1 MVNIRLIQGDCL
13 EEMPKLIDEGV
24 KVDLILIDP
33 PYENTTNHWDK
44 YIPIEEM
51 WDCIKQIRNDTTP
64 IVIFGS
70 EPFSSHLRLSNLK
83 EYRYDWIWKKS
94 NSGSIGIAKYQPMR
108 YHELIS
114 VFYKKWGQYY
124 KQMIP
129 RESPRIR
136 QGIKTG
142 WGLDPIPPK
151 GLMEGNQNIHVDA
164 TKYSPDVKNPSS
176 VLEFNSIK
184 GNSKEKVAHP
194 TQKPVKLL
202 EYLIKTY
209 TNECDTVLDFTM
221 GSGSTG
227 VACQNTG
234 RNFIGIELDETYFN
248 IAKDRLR
255 EVQSKLV

>member
-1 MVNIRLIQGDCL
+1 MIRLIQGDCIEVMQEL
-13 EEMPKLIDEGV
+13 SSENI

-44 YIPIEEM
+44 YIPIKEM
-51 WDCIKQIRNDTTP
+51 WACIKEIRNDTTP

-94 NSGSIGIAKYQPMR
+94 NSGSIGIAKWQPMR

-136 QGIKTG
+136 QGIRTG

-164 TKYSPDVKNPSS
+164 SKYSPDVKNPSS

-194 TQKPVKLL
+194 TQKPVALL
-202 EYLIKTY
+202 EYLVKTY
-209 TNECDTVLDFTM
+209 TNEGDLVLDFCM

-227 VACQNTG
+227 VAS
-234 RNFIGIELDETYFN
+234 RNCNRDFIGVELDEDYFKL
-248 IAKDRLR
+248 AKDRLS
-255 EVQSKLV
+255 VSQSRLI